1 MNSWFS
7 LLFFVTLLVTGAEAF
22 SATLQALTGDNSQ
35 MSTEL
40 HVRDGEENAPLIGAQ
55 VLVYNNAGKV
65 VARRISDPQ
74 GRVVIPQNANQEEAF
89 LIVGVS
95 YVGYEAHRD
104 TLRAGKKHTI
114 RLQPANYWLDDVVV
128 TAQMDARNAREAMH
142 RVRVIDDKQI
152 EQLAARDLEDVLQ
165 QQTGMRIQQDAI
177 LGSSVSIQG
186 LSGEHVNIMVDGVPL
201 VGRQNGSVDLQQL
214 PLAEV
219 ERIEIIEGPLSVQ
232 YGSDAMAGTINI
244 ITKKPKDPKLGLH
257 ATTYGENTGVFQQ
270 DFSISGGKGR
280 HRVRLGGTFRKFD
293 GWRPDDDFVP
303 ELAPQLA
310 DERRTHQWNPRT
322 QYQVRGRY
330 RWAGDRWQF
339 GYRFQGLD
347 ETILN
352 RGRPLTP
359 FGESAFDDV
368 FATQRLQNDLTAE
381 GRIGEH
387 WRFEGLFSRQDYR
400 RRKNTYR
407 KDLTTLDE
415 QLTADASQHD
425 TTSMQQWMARGTFS
439 HYPEN
444 PDWNVQMGYDARL
457 ESLAGGRVA
466 EDAPDLQSLGLFGAA
481 EWQASP
487 QLKLR
492 PGFRWMA
499 HSAYQAPI
507 TPSLKARFA
516 WSDYQLRAGY
526 AHGFRAPGLKELHF
540 YFVDVNHFIV
550 GNPSLEAE
558 NSRHYNLSLRRQS
571 GWDQEDGGWE
581 MSLNAFHNRVEDQI
595 SLAMVDAEE
604 QRFSYVNTGRF
615 RSQGLEWEGRL
626 RWRRWEGSAGASYTG
641 RYNQLAEEAGFDQ
654 LYRYTPQFRVSG
666 SWSAPSGWQFSSFY
680 TYQGAMDGYALN
692 QENDLVKIRR
702 IADYGLLDAQV
713 QKRFAESGW
722 SVSLGCKNLLDV
734 TQVAAAGGGGGA
746 HSGGANSAIIGMGRT
761 LYLRTQWQWTQK

>member
-1 MNSWFS
+1 MNWS
-7 LLFFVTLLVTGAEAF
+7 LRLLLAMMLMLGAGILPA
-22 SATLQALTGDNSQ
+22 SVQAHPGDSTRTQ
-35 MSTEL
+35 TEL
-40 HVRDGEENAPLIGAQ
+40 HIQDAEDGSSLAGAQ
-55 VLVYNNAGKV
+55 VLLYNQAGEV

-74 GRVVIPQNANQEEAF
+74 GRVALPASVFQDRSA
-89 LIVGVS
+89 LIVRIS
-95 YVGYEAHRD
+95 YMGYEARRD
-104 TLRAGKKHTI
+104 TLNATGRHEV
-114 RLQPANYWLDDVVV
+114 RLQAANHWLNDVVV
-128 TAQMDARNAREAMH
+128 TAQMDARKASEAMH
-142 RVRVIDDKQI
+142 RVRIIDDKQI

-244 ITKKPKDPKLGLH
+244 ITKKPKDPKLGVH
-257 ATTYGENTGVFQQ
+257 ATTYGENTGVIQQ
-270 DFSISGGKGR
+270 DLSLSGGKGR
-280 HRVRLGGTFRKFD
+280 HRIRLGGTFRKFD
-293 GWRPDDDFVP
+293 GWRPGDPFVP
-303 ELAPQLA
+303 ELRPQLA

-322 QYQVRGRY
+322 QYQLRARY
-330 RWAGDRWQF
+330 RWAGERWQF
-339 GYRFQGLD
+339 GYRFHGLD

-352 RGRPLTP
+352 RGRPLAP

-368 FATQRLQNDLTAE
+368 FATQRLQNDVTAE

-387 WRFEGLFSRQDYR
+387 WRYEGLVSRQDYR

-407 KDLTTLDE
+407 KDLTTLAE
-415 QLTADASQHD
+415 RLSADASQHD

-439 HYPEN
+439 HYPEH
-444 PDWNVQMGYDARL
+444 PDWSLQMGYDARR
-457 ESLAGGRVA
+457 ESLSGGRVA
-466 EDAPDLQSLGLFGAA
+466 ATAPELYSLGLFGAA
-481 EWQASP
+481 EWQAAEDF
-487 QLKLR
+487 QLR

-499 HSAYQAPI
+499 HSAYRAPV
-507 TPSLKARFA
+507 TPSLKARYA
-516 WSDYQLRAGY
+516 WGDYQLRAGY

-550 GNPSLEAE
+550 GNPGLDAE
-558 NSRHYNLSLRRQS
+558 HSRHYNLSLRRES
-571 GWDQEDGGWE
+571 GWNEEDGGWE
-581 MSLNAFHNRVEDQI
+581 MSLSAFHNRVENQI
-595 SLAMVDAEE
+595 SLAMVNPETQE
-604 QRFSYVNTGRF
+604 FSYVNTGRF

-626 RWRRWEGSAGASYTG
+626 RWRRWEGSAGASYVG
-641 RYNQLAEEAGFDQ
+641 RYNQLAEEAGFDR

-666 SWSAPSGWQFSSFY
+666 SWRARRGWQFSSFY
-680 TYQGAMDGYALN
+680 TYQGAIDGYALN
-692 QENDLVKIRR
+692 QEDDLVEIRR

-746 HSGGANSAIIGMGRT
+746 HGGGSNSAIIGMGRT
-761 LYLRTQWQWTQK
+761 LYLRTQWQWN